1 MVSAPIL
8 AVVLIVGL
16 VVSIF
21 QAITQIHEATLSFV
35 PKLIAAMLV
44 FALAGPWM
52 LSTLVDYIRRT
63 IESIPSM
70 GACTRLPHARDQPA
84 FLRSPAGGLAVAHPV
99 AVPARAGA
107 VQRGAGVLAARFR
120 CAPRS
125 AWRS

>member
-1 MVSAPIL
+1 MNSQTVLTMGQEALTLLLMVSAPIL
-8 AVVLIVGL
+8 AVVLVVGL

-21 QAITQIHEATLSFV
+21 QAITQIHEATLAFV

-70 GACTRLPHARDQPA
+70 
-84 FLRSPAGGLAVAHPV
+84 
-99 AVPARAGA
+99 
-107 VQRGAGVLAARFR
+107 VL
-120 CAPRS
+120 
-125 AWRS
+125 